1 MQRLN
6 APPFIMKRIN
16 YKICNQCLPLLF
28 QSVNP
33 LQLSTQGA
41 ALGKVPTGPSVRI
54 VAVKTIREGR

>member
-16 YKICNQCLPLLF
+16 YKICDLCLPLLF

-41 ALGKVPTGPSVRI
+41 ALG
-54 VAVKTIREGR
+54 